1 MKHVSQILMFAV
13 IAFAGVAQA
22 YSGSNFQMS
31 TFRSDYNKVQMAAH
45 QAQEDIYLYLATDG
59 QEVRANLVSAIKTV
73 QEINA
78 QVTEDEALDIL
89 IEALEK

>member
-1 MKHVSQILMFAV
+1 
-13 IAFAGVAQA
+13 
-22 YSGSNFQMS
+22 
-31 TFRSDYNKVQMAAH
+31 MAAH